1 MDFQASDA
9 TDFEPTTE
17 VDMTAAPESEG
28 PAPEPPLKRLWTNLR
43 EREKDFSV
51 TFDEFE
57 RDMADDATLR
67 ELHKNLRSR
76 YKDFTL
82 GSDEFVADMR
92 GTAKKKASSEPGSPL
107 SGAGAAVELP
117 VGDEPFV
124 EVPSLPGLQPNLLP
138 EAMLPRA
145 APQLTEQAPDLRVPV
160 VAVPEVPVLA
170 PGQTFS
176 AQPVEDGFERVPIGQ
191 ADPYAFQGADPT
203 LVGPRNQD
211 EPGSYLLAE
220 DKGTA
225 REGQRYH
232 DQPLSKVAPGESE
245 EQDSWTAAARN
256 FGNQL
261 LNMVKGGADF
271 LGAADRRLHD
281 SALGR
286 AADSFDEALGAAPY
300 DAADPNVFQAG
311 ADAVENLKAPVA
323 PFHERSTFRLTQ
335 PATWPMAT
343 SNAAALAAPVVL
355 SALLPES
362 KIAGAVQTMLGVGF
376 DGQMLESSF
385 ERARQAG
392 LKPGSPEYDA
402 YALADGTATLLT
414 FKLGA
419 AGLSA
424 AGQGLVRT
432 ELVKNTLHEL
442 RGATERV
449 TQEQLQGAFARAAQ
463 KAAPV
468 LREAAKESGQMGLLF
483 GANEAKTVAGGQLTN
498 TAMGQPVFPQQ
509 SVGTVAGRVAGA
521 VGEGMIIG
529 GLAGT
534 GRGIG
539 AARTLPANVVALG
552 ESTSRG
558 PLFAELGED
567 GQPARY
573 LDAQGQAVD
582 FGPHG
587 PPPAVHQAVGAAQA
601 QQRATAAP
609 APEAAARY
617 NVQRPTGQLEMR
629 DVQVM
634 SVSADGKTGLVQ
646 GVDAQGAPVE
656 REVPTAYL
664 QQQSTAAPEVVGA
677 APDPAPVEESMPQR
691 SEAKGPSNE
700 QQTTPAPAYATPAE
714 NRAAGRFE
722 KDGQTYTRPEP
733 LGIKLVRGT
742 ETVAHFAHNVAQPVQ
757 YAVLEAADLQP
768 SHTGGSQNL
777 SHFLPE
783 AQPKNRSAAF
793 DPASQKA
800 IADIAAAPDLGR
812 LSEAPNAY
820 AGAPIINSRG
830 EVVQGNG
837 RAEGIRQHYQQNG
850 ESYRAEVVAAAEK
863 VGIPNNQVAEMKE
876 PVLVRVAEVSDQRAR
891 ELGNYSATDLESGGQ
906 RRLDARQAAGR
917 LDADGRTVLT
927 RLTLPQGDATLS
939 ETIRAN
945 GPELLRL
952 LRTQGLVNATQL
964 QTMAKADGTLT
975 PQGVEDIAALHRH
988 GLFADGDPNLPELF
1002 QELPAAAQGG
1012 LDRAVGALLST
1023 PEAASL
1029 VPEVQDAITGVRE
1042 FRSSG
1047 VDFATWAD
1055 QADMFRGGESPRS
1068 RYTPLTL
1075 KLIDILAT
1083 EKRPTYIA
1091 KLFNQ
1096 YAAIVRGEGASL
1108 FGETPP
1114 QPRAEAVENTF
1125 GVSDDQPRATPGN
1138 ARAEENAIGR
1148 DAANQRPSA
1157 PEPLSAPSAP
1167 APDGAGPRPDASA
1180 NRPGGTG
1187 GPAADANNQPRAVAA
1202 ESAALT
1208 LNALNEQ
1215 LRQALASGDQAAA
1228 AEQVAQAEKLAQQQA
1243 AHGPEAG
1250 RASTAFRILAENA
1263 PAAVVHQAE
1272 QEVAAQRA
1280 QAEAK
1285 LERQAATETKQI
1297 QREKTEALTHALA
1310 TPAVQAARAKVAG
1323 KTRPT
1328 TPEQLATVRAE
1339 RAGLLDELKQL
1350 AKTPNGTAYSS
1361 IVPITPAAARAAELH
1376 VRVFR
1381 TYINE
1386 GLVHV
1391 RDLVARWKRDAGPL
1405 LAGISDADLT
1415 KLAATAL
1422 VDHRAA
1428 VRQGVAE
1435 LGTTLDR
1442 IARDYTTAPAAV
1454 GTTLAQ
1460 RFVEGAGLS
1469 PAEAQQYA
1477 AAIRQEFDRRIAT
1490 ARQRRLDQLNKKA
1503 ASSPAKRATQTDLN
1517 QTRELF
1523 ALAPTN
1529 DAAVLD
1535 HLRRITDLPTLTSA
1549 DAAQLRTLADA
1560 ITAAPTGFQKDAAVG
1575 ELLHATA
1582 QLKGIDWLEVGNAM
1596 WYANV
1601 LSGYKTHAV
1610 NLFANSLQTGAEVL
1624 VHVAHALATGKGR
1637 YATATGKGLV
1647 QGLQRGA
1654 REAVSVLT
1662 TGREVSRDGMKFE
1675 APGLLEYRRFTG
1687 GAVNPVNYLKYVGRA
1702 LRAGDVLF
1710 STGLKEMRAHELAV
1724 KEALAEGQS
1733 GEPSADVWTRVNEKL
1748 YRTQQRVAEAQ
1759 AQATAE
1765 GLTGNDHARR
1775 VFEIA
1780 EQSRDAK
1787 LSEEAREYGT
1797 RAVFNGEVAGTLG
1810 WITTGIQHITQG
1822 IDIAGFKPGK
1832 YVVPFTRVIA
1842 NVANAALDYT
1852 PVGAARAGISLAREQ
1867 VGRGS
1872 GGHLFG
1878 GKATSDMQRQL
1889 TSEERGHLAIKSVLG
1904 AAAAVAAYSLSHNQD
1919 EHGNPTIEISGA
1931 GTGNPAKDAQL
1942 RADGWQPYSIK
1953 AGGKWY
1959 SYASTPVGIMLAAI
1973 GNLNDGEKYR
1983 GEHVEQSDKALQ
1995 AVFLNSFRALQFAQ
2009 DMTAMKG
2016 AADFL
2021 AAADSKSPDQVTS
2034 WAQRLAVGT
2043 VKGYV
2048 PWSSLLTQLAKD
2060 EQQLTDQPRKQAR
2073 TFGQRL
2079 VQDLPVARD
2088 GLNNA
2093 LDVLGD
2099 PLPVDTDR
2107 LVSSPPHRDEPTQ
2120 AVWDWLDKNN
2130 LFISVPNRN
2139 SGGAMVLRAH
2149 QGKEGPMTDPEYFS
2163 FMQRRGQLLKEALR
2177 HQLPELQK
2185 LAPDQAKRKLQQ
2197 VVKRVSR
2204 DAKQQVFSPTRS
2216 VSKR

>member
-1 MDFQASDA
+1 MEEFVDELLPLEEVQAEPGPGQPAPPRLRQVFDYIKREKVPDVADALPDKYEEFEAGMSDPA
-9 TDFEPTTE
+9 NVKALHALFKAQQWEGSELDEPTFARFALDG
-17 VDMTAAPESEG
+17 V
-28 PAPEPPLKRLWTNLR
+28 
-43 EREKDFSV
+43 
-51 TFDEFE
+51 
-57 RDMADDATLR
+57 
-67 ELHKNLRSR
+67 
-76 YKDFTL
+76 
-82 GSDEFVADMR
+82 
-92 GTAKKKASSEPGSPL
+92 KKKAPSEPGSPL
-107 SGAGAAVELP
+107 SGAGAAADLQA
-117 VGDEPFV
+117 GDAPFV
-124 EVPSLPGLQPNLLP
+124 ETPQVPGLQPNLLTD
-138 EAMLPRA
+138 ALPPGA
-145 APQLTEQAPDLRVPV
+145 APQLTEQAPDPRVPV

-170 PGQTFS
+170 AGQTFS
-176 AQPVEDGFERVPIGQ
+176 AQPVEDGFERMPIGQ
-191 ADPYAFQGADPT
+191 ADPYAFQGADQT

-225 REGQRYH
+225 REGQRYR
-232 DQPLSKVAPGESE
+232 DQPLSKVAPGEAE
-245 EQDSWTAAARN
+245 EQDSWTAAGRN

-261 LNMVKGGADF
+261 LNMVKGGLDY
-271 LGAADRRLHD
+271 LGAADRRLRA
-281 SALGR
+281 SAVGQ
-286 AADSFDEALGAAPY
+286 AADELGGLVGLN
-300 DAADPNVFQAG
+300 DDPNRGNAFQEG
-311 ADAVENLKAPVA
+311 ADTLEQLKAPVA
-323 PFHERSTFRLTQ
+323 PFHERSTFRLAN

-385 ERARQAG
+385 ERAKQAG
-392 LKPGSPEYDA
+392 LTPGSPAYDA

-419 AGLSA
+419 AGLST
-424 AGQGLVRT
+424 AGQALVRT
-432 ELVKNTLHEL
+432 ELVKNALQEL
-442 RGATERV
+442 QGATERV

-468 LREAAKESGQMGLLF
+468 LRAAIQEGGQMGALF
-483 GANEAKTVAGGQLTN
+483 GANEAKTVAGEQLTN
-498 TAMGQPVFPQQ
+498 AALGQPVFPQQ
-509 SVGTVAGRVAGA
+509 SASAVAGRVAGA
-521 VGEGMIIG
+521 VGEGVMIG
-529 GLAGT
+529 GLAGA

-539 AARTLPANVVALG
+539 AARARPANVVALG
-552 ESTSRG
+552 ESASRG
-558 PLFAELGED
+558 PLFAELGPD

-573 LDAQGQAVD
+573 LDAQGQAVN
-582 FGPHG
+582 FGPKG
-587 PPPAVHQAVGAAQA
+587 PPAAVHQAVGAARE
-601 QQRATAAP
+601 RAGAGPAP
-609 APEAAARY
+609 TVTPEAAARY

-634 SVSADGKTGLVQ
+634 GVSEDGQTAMVQ

-656 REVPTAYL
+656 REVPAAYL
-664 QQQSTAAPEVVGA
+664 QQLSAAPKSNGDEA
-677 APDPAPVEESMPQR
+677 MAPEPDR
-691 SEAKGPSNE
+691 SEASLPQDEPQLASV
-700 QQTTPAPAYATPAE
+700 PAYATPAE

-733 LGIKLVRGT
+733 LGTKLVRGT

-757 YAVLEAADLQP
+757 YAVMEAADLQP

-777 SHFLPE
+777 NHFLPE

-800 IADIAAAPDLGR
+800 IADIATSPDLGR
-812 LSEAPNAY
+812 LGEAPNAY
-820 AGAPIINSRG
+820 AGAPIINVRG

-850 ESYRAEVVAAAEK
+850 ETYKAEVVAAAEK
-863 VGIPNNQVAEMKE
+863 VGIPAEQVATLQN

-891 ELGNYSATDLESGGQ
+891 ELGNYTATDLESGGQ

-917 LDADGRTVLT
+917 LDDDGRAALT
-927 RLTLPQGDATLS
+927 RLALPQGDATLA

-1012 LDRAVGALLST
+1012 LDRAVGALLGA

-1029 VPEVQDAITGVRE
+1029 VPEVQAAIAGVRE

-1055 QADMFRGGESPRS
+1055 QADMFRGGEAPRS

-1075 KLIDILAT
+1075 KLIDVLAT

-1096 YAAIVRGEGASL
+1096 YAAIVRGEGTSL

-1114 QPRAEAVENTF
+1114 QSRAEAVENTF
-1125 GVSDDQPRATPGN
+1125 GVTDDRPRTTPGD
-1138 ARAEENAIGR
+1138 AGAEEGPAR
-1148 DAANQRPSA
+1148 PVDADQRPAA
-1157 PEPLSAPSAP
+1157 PEPPHAPGAGAAAEP
-1167 APDGAGPRPDASA
+1167 APKPDAPD
-1180 NRPGGTG
+1180 NRAQRAAGETA
-1187 GPAADANNQPRAVAA
+1187 AADDPTPERGTVVP
-1202 ESAALT
+1202 ALT
-1208 LNALNEQ
+1208 ALNGQ
-1215 LRQALASGDQAAA
+1215 LQQAVDQGDPAAA
-1228 AEQVAQAEKLAQQQA
+1228 ADYYRQAQQLAQRQA

-1250 RASTAFRILAENA
+1250 RTSVAFRLLAEHA
-1263 PAAVVHQAE
+1263 PTAIVHATE
-1272 QEVAAQRA
+1272 QEIAAQRT

-1285 LERQAATETKQI
+1285 LERQAVTERRQI
-1297 QREKTEALTHALA
+1297 QREKTDALAHALA
-1310 TPAVQAARAKVAG
+1310 TPAVQAARAQVAG
-1323 KTRPT
+1323 KIKPT

-1350 AKTPNGTAYSS
+1350 AKAPSGTAYSS
-1361 IVPITPAAARAAELH
+1361 IVPITPTAARAAELH
-1376 VRVFR
+1376 VRIFR
-1381 TYINE
+1381 TYITE
-1386 GLVHV
+1386 GVIRV
-1391 RDLVARWKRDAGPL
+1391 ADLVARLRREGGAAG
-1405 LAGISDADLT
+1405 ATDADLT
-1415 KLAATAL
+1415 RRATAAL
-1422 VDHRAA
+1422 GDHRAA
-1428 VRQGVAE
+1428 VRQGIAE
-1435 LGTTLDR
+1435 LGTTLNR
-1442 IARDYTTAPAAV
+1442 IARDFTTDAAAV
-1454 GTTLAQ
+1454 GTSLAD
-1460 RFVEGAGLS
+1460 RFVAGAGLS
-1469 PAEAQQYA
+1469 PAEAQRYA
-1477 AAIRQEFDRRIAT
+1477 DAIRQEFDRRIAT
-1490 ARQRRLDQLNKKA
+1490 ARQRRLDQLNQRA
-1503 ASSPAKRATQTDLN
+1503 ASSPGKRATQTDLD

-1523 ALAPTN
+1523 ALAPTD

-1535 HLRRITDLPTLTSA
+1535 HLRRITDLPTLTPA

-1575 ELLHATA
+1575 KLLHATA

-1610 NLFANSLQTGAEVL
+1610 NLFANSLQTGAEAL

-1637 YATATGKGLV
+1637 YATATGRGLV
-1647 QGLQRGA
+1647 QGLRRGV
-1654 REAVSVLT
+1654 REAVSVLS
-1662 TGREVSRDGMKFE
+1662 TGREVSRDGVKFE
-1675 APGLLEYRRFTG
+1675 EPGLLEYRSFAG
-1687 GAVNPVNYLKYVGRA
+1687 GAANPVNYLKYVGRA

-1724 KEALAEGQS
+1724 KEALSEGQS
-1733 GEPSADVWTRVNEKL
+1733 GEPSADVWARVNEKL
-1748 YRTQQRVAEAQ
+1748 YRTQQRVADAQ

-1765 GLTGNDHARR
+1765 GLRGNDHARR

-1810 WITTGIQHITQG
+1810 WVTTGIQHITQG

-1852 PVGAARAGISLAREQ
+1852 PVGAARAGVSLAREQ

-1889 TSEERGHLAIKSVLG
+1889 TSEERGHLAIKSIFG
-1904 AAAAVAAYSLSHNQD
+1904 AAAAVAAYSLSHNRD
-1919 EHGNPTIEISGA
+1919 EQGNPTIEISGS
-1931 GTGNPAKDAQL
+1931 GTGTPAKDAQL

-1953 AGGKWY
+1953 ASGKWY

-1983 GEHVEQSDKALQ
+1983 GEHVEQSDEALH

-2060 EQQLTDQPRKQAR
+2060 EQQLTGQPRKQAR

-2079 VQDLPVARD
+2079 AQDLPVARD

-2107 LVSSPPHRDEPTQ
+2107 LISSAPHRDEPTQ

-2149 QGKEGPMTDPEYFS
+2149 QGKDTPMTEPEYFS
-2163 FMQRRGQLLKEALR
+2163 FMQRRGQLLKEALQ
-2177 HQLPELQK
+2177 HQLPGLQK
-2185 LAPDQAKRKLQQ
+2185 LAPDQAKKKLQQ

-2204 DAKQQVFSPTRS
+2204 DAKQQVFAPPRAT
-2216 VSKR
+2216 K